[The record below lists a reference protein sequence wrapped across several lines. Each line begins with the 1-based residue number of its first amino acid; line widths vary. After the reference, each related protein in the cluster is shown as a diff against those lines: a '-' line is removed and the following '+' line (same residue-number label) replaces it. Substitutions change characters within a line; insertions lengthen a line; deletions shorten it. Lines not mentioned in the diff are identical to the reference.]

1 MKKKGR
7 IMQVLASFLFLFV
20 LLTCH
25 TNLKAQGKAVN
36 MNYKEVSFVEAINS
50 FRQQTGVKFLYNL
63 EKVKDKR
70 CKDLVLKNVPV
81 NEAIATVLKHFGL
94 TYSMVEGVVVVKE
107 TEETSPTTSTHTIT
121 GKVVDQA
128 GNPLPGVTVIIK
140 GTKSGVA
147 TDVNGNFTITLNEQ
161 KEQTLIFSFVGM
173 QTKEVS
179 CMAGKPVTI
188 ILEPEEAQLDEV
200 VVTGYQSINRR
211 DMVGSYTTV
220 KAADI
225 MMPAYNSIDQMLQ
238 GKIPGM
244 VVVNSSSRIGSSPKI
259 TIRGTSTIFGNTDP
273 LWVVDGIIQ
282 PDPLP
287 IDASSAVTEDMK
299 NLIGNQISWLNPADI
314 ETITVLKD
322 ASATAIYGS
331 KASNGVIVITTKKGS
346 AERTS
351 IRYSTNLSFRARP
364 NYGMFNFMNSKERI
378 QFSKEAY
385 DAGIRYQSDPL
396 PQIYTYEG

>member
-140 GTKSGVA
+140 GTKSGV
-147 TDVNGNFTITLNEQ
+147 Q
-161 KEQTLIFSFVGM
+161 QT
-173 QTKEVS
+173 
-179 CMAGKPVTI
+179 
-188 ILEPEEAQLDEV
+188 
-200 VVTGYQSINRR
+200 
-211 DMVGSYTTV
+211 
-220 KAADI
+220 
-225 MMPAYNSIDQMLQ
+225 
-238 GKIPGM
+238 
-244 VVVNSSSRIGSSPKI
+244 
-259 TIRGTSTIFGNTDP
+259 
-273 LWVVDGIIQ
+273 
-282 PDPLP
+282 
-287 IDASSAVTEDMK
+287 
-299 NLIGNQISWLNPADI
+299 
-314 ETITVLKD
+314 
-322 ASATAIYGS
+322 
-331 KASNGVIVITTKKGS
+331 
-346 AERTS
+346 
-351 IRYSTNLSFRARP
+351 
-364 NYGMFNFMNSKERI
+364 
-378 QFSKEAY
+378 
-385 DAGIRYQSDPL
+385 
-396 PQIYTYEG
+396 